1 MQLIKALGVS
11 QQINHDILLP
21 FDNEHTVSC
30 EAITSKSK
38 LITGELK

>member
-11 QQINHDILLP
+11 QWINHDILLP

-30 EAITSKSK
+30 EVITSKLT